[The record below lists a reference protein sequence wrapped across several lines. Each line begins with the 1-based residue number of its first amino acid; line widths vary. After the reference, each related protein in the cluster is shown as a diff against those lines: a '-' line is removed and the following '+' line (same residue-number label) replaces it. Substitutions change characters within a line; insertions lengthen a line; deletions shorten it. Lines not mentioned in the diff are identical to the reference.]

1 MKFHFAGV
9 AQGKEGAAAVKA
21 EATMACSSSS
31 KRLPST
37 CSASVVSGQTLSKE
51 IGMMFLSL
59 VAILALDCHA
69 DQRGADAD
77 SKLSIKLKLKFSL
90 ETLWRKVPS

>member
-1 MKFHFAGV
+1 MTNK
-9 AQGKEGAAAVKA
+9 
-21 EATMACSSSS
+21 
-31 KRLPST
+31 LWLI
-37 CSASVVSGQTLSKE
+37 SVVSGQTLSKE

-90 ETLWRKVPS
+90 ETLWKNCLLYTSDAADE